1 MLLDGD
7 GGLDDEGVEGVW
19 DQRNDQVVLGN
30 LLLQGLAVVDVEGDG
45 AGVLEVTSDEFLGTV
60 ESAAGDSDLHARL
73 VELDQRG
80 SDDEAGAEKE
90 YFSSHDVVSGWIG
103 RMEVKE
109 GLEGALKNE
118 WMDGGVD
125 SLCHDVA
132 TQCSNCDEGEGGRE
146 IKIDMAIDIR
156 LVTGFNNSSGAGTRH
171 LEAVDFLS
179 LSLLSSLSVS
189 Q

>member
-132 TQCSNCDEGEGGRE
+132 SQCSNCDEGEGGRE
-146 IKIDMAIDIR
+146 I
-156 LVTGFNNSSGAGTRH
+156 TGGA
-171 LEAVDFLS
+171 VW
-179 LSLLSSLSVS
+179 
-189 Q
+189 